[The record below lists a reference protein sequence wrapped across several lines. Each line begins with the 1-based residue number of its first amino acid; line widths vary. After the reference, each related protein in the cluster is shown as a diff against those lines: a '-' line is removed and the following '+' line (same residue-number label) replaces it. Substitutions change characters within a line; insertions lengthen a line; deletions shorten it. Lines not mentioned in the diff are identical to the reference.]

1 VAKVFLNKSLLL
13 TRPLEESFE
22 FSRSIHIL
30 NKNINFSYGP
40 LFQIESL
47 HFVESLLDIDG
58 LIVTSA
64 NSIRSL
70 KKSQV
75 QFSGPIFCVGDSTA
89 ELAKKA
95 GFFPISASGN
105 SQNLVELIHR
115 TVKNKSDKLIYF
127 RGTEV
132 FSDLAKILVNLK
144 HNVDEVVCYRK
155 LPIKLTDK
163 VKKSIAN
170 SSIVGGV
177 FFSRQT
183 VELFSDNIKYIPK
196 DFIVFCISEE
206 VSRIVKMRYPG
217 AILDVRISKLPNLKE
232 ICKLVVAAPEFV
244 V

>member
-1 VAKVFLNKSLLL
+1 M
-13 TRPLEESFE
+13 
-22 FSRSIHIL
+22 
-30 NKNINFSYGP
+30 
-40 LFQIESL
+40 
-47 HFVESLLDIDG
+47 
-58 LIVTSA
+58 
-64 NSIRSL
+64 
-70 KKSQV
+70 
-75 QFSGPIFCVGDSTA
+75 
-89 ELAKKA
+89 
-95 GFFPISASGN
+95 
-105 SQNLVELIHR
+105 
-115 TVKNKSDKLIYF
+115 
-127 RGTEV
+127 
-132 FSDLAKILVNLK
+132 AKILVNLK
-144 HNVDEVVCYRK
+144 HNVNEVVCYRK

-217 AILDVRISKLPNLKE
+217 AILDIRIAKLPNLNE